1 MIKEWIYCQDKSLD
15 PYLQILTHIYYR
27 ENPEKMDMR
36 KAVIE
41 MFEKTERKCL
51 YVG

>member
-27 ENPEKMDMR
+27 ENPEEMDMK